1 MAKRSEK
8 FCDFRVFPNVMVK
21 KKRNGV
27 KFSIGCS
34 ASRHCEK
41 DFQQKGKDNWTTEGH
56 CPDHYQRL
64 SIAQRL
70 RGLQVLVECFFLCG
84 NCVKY

>member
-41 DFQQKGKDNWTTEGH
+41 IFNKRARTIGLRKDIVQITINDFQ
-56 CPDHYQRL
+56 L
-64 SIAQRL
+64 L
-70 RGLQVLVECFFLCG
+70 RDSEAYKF
-84 NCVKY
+84 

>member
-41 DFQQKGKDNWTTEGH
+41 DFQQKGKDNWTT
-56 CPDHYQRL
+56 
-64 SIAQRL
+64 
-70 RGLQVLVECFFLCG
+70 
-84 NCVKY
+84 

>member
-1 MAKRSEK
+1 MAKSCEK

-34 ASRHCEK
+34 VSRHCEI
-41 DFQQKGKDNWTTEGH
+41 DFQQKGKDNWTT
-56 CPDHYQRL
+56 
-64 SIAQRL
+64 
-70 RGLQVLVECFFLCG
+70 
-84 NCVKY
+84 